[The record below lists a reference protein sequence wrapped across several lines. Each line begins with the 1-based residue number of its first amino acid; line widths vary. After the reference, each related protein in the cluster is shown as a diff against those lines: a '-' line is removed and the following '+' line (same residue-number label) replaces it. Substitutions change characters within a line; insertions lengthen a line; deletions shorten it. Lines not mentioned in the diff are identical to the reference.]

1 MGKGQA
7 CPHQKSSETLG
18 LRTWVQRIAFFQNIK
33 FVTRLN
39 CYIRFLSICWL
50 AGLEMGVWSFN
61 KKSTVAMLHNVTHL
75 MAYVSV
81 GKYLIGFYNTLI
93 LLNLY
98 YSLSDINK
106 KSFLTHR
113 LAQKWLSYNEHTS
126 LKVIF
131 IVWILNTLRFPSP
144 SDLPFCRHIC

>member
-1 MGKGQA
+1 
-7 CPHQKSSETLG
+7 
-18 LRTWVQRIAFFQNIK
+18 
-33 FVTRLN
+33 
-39 CYIRFLSICWL
+39 
-50 AGLEMGVWSFN
+50 
-61 KKSTVAMLHNVTHL
+61 MLHNVTHL

-113 LAQKWLSYNEHTS
+113 LAQK
-126 LKVIF
+126 
-131 IVWILNTLRFPSP
+131 
-144 SDLPFCRHIC
+144 